1 MAHGAGVSRWTVAR
15 IERGQ
20 LENVSL
26 ATLRSVARALD
37 VSVEIGLRWQGAEL
51 DRLLGAGHDALRDA
65 AVRQLGAAGGWE
77 PAVEV
82 SFSIWGERGVVDLLA
97 WHAATA
103 TLLVVE
109 VKTEIVDVGRLIA
122 QVDRYH
128 RLAAEI
134 AGGRGWHPARVA
146 AWVAVADT
154 RTNRRRLA
162 DHRRVLR
169 LAFPADGR
177 RMRGW
182 LRNPDRSVSALTFLP
197 DERAA
202 HLTLASDRRRR
213 VRGPAAPPERGTG
226 AGRS

>member
-1 MAHGAGVSRWTVAR
+1 MSRWTVAR

-37 VSVEIGLRWQGAEL
+37 VSVEIVLRWQGAEL
-51 DRLLGAGHDALRDA
+51 DRVLGAGHDALRDA
-65 AVRQLGAAGGWE
+65 AVRKLVVAGGWE
-77 PAVEV
+77 PGVEI

-122 QVDRYH
+122 QVDRYR

-134 AGGRGWHPARVA
+134 AGGRGWRPARVA

-154 RTNRRRLA
+154 RTNRRRFA
-162 DHRRVLR
+162 DHRQVLR
-169 LAFPADGR
+169 LAFPTDGR

-182 LRNPDRSVSALTFLP
+182 LRDPDRSVSALTFLP

-202 HLTLASDRRRR
+202 HLTLASDRHRR
-213 VRGPAAPPERGTG
+213 VRIAGTPLGPGTAAEQ
-226 AGRS
+226 S